1 MKDFLFNF
9 FLYAQNYLLLNLSLR
24 LSQPTFLSKLV
35 NTVLLASN
43 IEYFFFTVFE
53 EISSPDENTPTFI
66 FLNTFIFFKPREDN

>member
-1 MKDFLFNF
+1 MTDFYSIL

-24 LSQPTFLSKLV
+24 LHNLLLSKLV

-43 IEYFFFTVFE
+43 IEYFLFTVFE

-66 FLNTFIFFKPREDN
+66 FLNTFTFFKPREDN